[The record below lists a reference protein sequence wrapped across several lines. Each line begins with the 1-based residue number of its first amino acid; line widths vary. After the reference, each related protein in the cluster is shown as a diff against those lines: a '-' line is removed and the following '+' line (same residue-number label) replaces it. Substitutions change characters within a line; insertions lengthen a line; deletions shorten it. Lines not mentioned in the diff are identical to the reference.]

1 LNLLVGATGFVGGHL
16 VEYLFE
22 QGEISKG
29 LFRKGAHLKILD
41 TNGVQGIE
49 GDVLDHHSLHD
60 GMEGV
65 DTVYNLASPTPGE
78 DIEFEKANTEGVLNL
93 IEVAKEEKVKN
104 LIHLSTVDV
113 FGFTNSGR
121 APSEPNPS
129 NPYQK
134 AKAEAERLLLEQSK
148 RSPSPRIVIIRA
160 AKAVGS
166 RDPSFV
172 TPVLRM
178 AKEGKV
184 TLPDS
189 GVMSFVHPKDVAQA
203 MLKAA
208 TGAAPSGTM
217 YTVKSFDATPLALAK
232 ELVSAT
238 GLPAEVK
245 KQGLFAGGSLAEYT
259 SKQLRAARVIDAQA
273 NWSQLGYAPVFDV
286 KLTSSE
292 VAKWY
297 KKDPWAIDA

>member
-1 LNLLVGATGFVGGHL
+1 MGATGFVGGHL

-49 GDVLDHHSLHD
+49 GDVLDHHSLHE

-65 DTVYNLASPTPGE
+65 DAVYNLASPTPVE
-78 DIEFEKANTEGVLNL
+78 DVEFEKANTEGILNL
-93 IEVAKEEKVKN
+93 IEVAKEANVKS
-104 LIHLSTVDV
+104 LIHLSTIDV
-113 FGFTNSGR
+113 LGFSDSGR
-121 APSEPNPS
+121 ASTEPNPS

-134 AKAEAERLLLEQSK
+134 AKAESERLLLEQSK
-148 RSPSPRIVIIRA
+148 RNPSPRIVIIRA

-166 RDPSFV
+166 RDSSLVSPI
-172 TPVLRM
+172 LRM

-189 GVMSFVHPKDVAQA
+189 GAMSFVHPKDIAQA

-208 TGAAPSGTM
+208 NGAAPNGAV
-217 YTVKSFDATPLALAK
+217 YAVKSFDSTPLDLAR
-232 ELVSAT
+232 EIVTAT
-238 GLPAEVK
+238 GLAAEVR
-245 KQGLFAGGSLAEYT
+245 KQGLFSGGSLQEYT
-259 SKQLRAARVIDAQA
+259 SRQLKRARLIDAQA
-273 NWSQLGYAPVFDV
+273 NWAQLGYAPAFDM
-286 KLTSSE
+286 KSTSNE

-297 KKDPWAIDA
+297 KKDPMAIDD